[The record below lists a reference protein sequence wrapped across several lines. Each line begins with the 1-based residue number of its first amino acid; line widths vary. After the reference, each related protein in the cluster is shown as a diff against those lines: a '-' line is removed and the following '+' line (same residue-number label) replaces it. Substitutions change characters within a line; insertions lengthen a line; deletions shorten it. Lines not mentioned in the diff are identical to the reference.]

1 MYLRELLSSLMGS
14 PVGLKLNKAFNTML
28 GKCFLYHIEL
38 WWIFLG
44 NLFAIHYLRL
54 ITIFNIVFN
63 FFYSS
68 IVSMDLS

>member
-1 MYLRELLSSLMGS
+1 MYLRKLLSSLMGS

-44 NLFAIHYLRL
+44 ILFNCICKLY
-54 ITIFNIVFN
+54 
-63 FFYSS
+63 
-68 IVSMDLS
+68 